1 MQILKTAPTPQ
12 SLWLC
17 AIFLCQIPFDY
28 EKIGDLLCKGRTCF
42 TMPYVLELFIGLCIK
57 RIKGND
63 TGKDIEGIIT
73 RVSGEVYGK
82 GEQNHKNKAY
92 IRRFLQ
98 KIITHFLIF
107 PDGTMYA
114 GTDKG
119 SENAGWLTQDFS
131 TWKDGLDYLGLEA
144 KYNEWAESTQPG
156 GWKYL
161 LNMYLLK
168 PKKNFDLTKF
178 LKNLK
183 NPSTPGDPNNNAS
196 IKKSFDD
203 LYTVVNGTATSN
215 DFSRRYSNVRFTV
228 DSNSLKLGFNKD
240 FEAYPY
246 LCDLFTKHS
255 ILIFPYKT
263 SELDTYTTNDVF
275 INAFTAFK
283 TKLIELYDGANVDP
297 ATGEQKVDY
306 SKMSS
311 TNVNEDAKLSMYLTF
326 KNINDKHLGV
336 LNTSNE
342 HLFDINDKDKRR

>member
-1 MQILKTAPTPQ
+1 MSKCISDDKKKLLIEQYLTPTKDIFSSWTVRYRTKPEEADYFLKFEESDPNEDHPDLKEYYNNNFEGEYYLDSIRNWENTPTFFEPNL
-12 SLWLC
+12 SP

-183 NPSTPGDPNNNAS
+183 NPSTPGDPNNNARNES
-196 IKKSFDD
+196 P
-203 LYTVVNGTATSN
+203 
-215 DFSRRYSNVRFTV
+215 R
-228 DSNSLKLGFNKD
+228 FNKGMS
-240 FEAYPY
+240 
-246 LCDLFTKHS
+246 L
-255 ILIFPYKT
+255 
-263 SELDTYTTNDVF
+263 SEGWF
-275 INAFTAFK
+275 NASA
-283 TKLIELYDGANVDP
+283 
-297 ATGEQKVDY
+297 
-306 SKMSS
+306 S
-311 TNVNEDAKLSMYLTF
+311 LSLP
-326 KNINDKHLGV
+326 
-336 LNTSNE
+336 
-342 HLFDINDKDKRR
+342 